1 MIDLDNE
8 YALLRA
14 TADRA
19 WEIEKR
25 LGMSMPLGTLHSDD
39 PAEWR
44 VGNISR
50 SVATRI
56 AHVATWMKDP
66 KERTKRLL
74 AAEAKRAEASNDD
87 THENGGDI
95 LPRRVAALATP
106 KPQQASSSRRLS
118 DVSATIRPS
127 TTQTTPST
135 SVRPPSKTWTR
146 PKPAPPV
153 PVDLPWE
160 AANNLPPAK
169 TTNRL
174 PLTNSIPLITPS
186 QPQSQ
191 STKHSSPR
199 LSPLPKSLPVE
210 HTESP
215 HVEPKPLEPPPPTTN
230 TSSSSNP
237 RSASPPPDESKHPR
251 PPTPPT
257 MPRPV
262 QAAAPT
268 NLPPPPSSIGPQ
280 VLSSHRSMP
289 SAAFGY
295 GTDVNAMWSLPFLRR
310 LFHDLDGDRDGFVSK
325 LETSIGLHRLH
336 VYVPPHRIATFF
348 NQAAT
353 LSQRSVVNFDQ
364 FRAFVLA
371 AKEAN
376 LQPPQPKQT
385 RTTSL
390 PQPRAPLVVNDG
402 GGGGGSLDIE
412 QVLPDVM
419 AARIMQRMDETTDID
434 PEVVRE
440 LARELMREHLL
451 LDSPE
456 DATTG
461 LDGMQAALATQ
472 SSAVEMHPVTTEA
485 HVVDLVKAFMLQHMR
500 EHQPTPSPAA
510 PLPVEPLDSS
520 HDNVDA
526 SQVAEVP
533 PSVPLE
539 AVDIVPVSKMEQ
551 ATDTS
556 DLTDVFAP
564 VLTVK
569 EMAED
574 KLIRNLADLPGKT
587 LLGKLLHCDAIGEC
601 NVQVDDTP
609 PTSLAAT
616 LRRMRAIRL
625 RNTVPPPPPPP
636 PMSPR
641 PPQHHDHLPPPP
653 PPPVSPVGRHP
664 TNPWQPCTPL
674 AQEQQPTP
682 SPAHQRDEPPGTK
695 MYALGPKP
703 TLPVVPRSVRSS
715 SCSIASSSVD
725 HDDLIDEDLM
735 SEGEVMHVD
744 ALSDGEVDGGP
755 AHTTYYHLHNPRR
768 HGQRPSP
775 QSSQSS
781 LEEGQLQTLFVPAPP
796 DDNASSSGS
805 IESGEYY
812 IASEQ
817 PSSSIYTLN

>member
-1 MIDLDNE
+1 
-8 YALLRA
+8 
-14 TADRA
+14 
-19 WEIEKR
+19 
-25 LGMSMPLGTLHSDD
+25 
-39 PAEWR
+39 
-44 VGNISR
+44 
-50 SVATRI
+50 
-56 AHVATWMKDP
+56 
-66 KERTKRLL
+66 
-74 AAEAKRAEASNDD
+74 
-87 THENGGDI
+87 
-95 LPRRVAALATP
+95 
-106 KPQQASSSRRLS
+106 
-118 DVSATIRPS
+118 
-127 TTQTTPST
+127 
-135 SVRPPSKTWTR
+135 
-146 PKPAPPV
+146 
-153 PVDLPWE
+153 
-160 AANNLPPAK
+160 
-169 TTNRL
+169 
-174 PLTNSIPLITPS
+174 
-186 QPQSQ
+186 
-191 STKHSSPR
+191 
-199 LSPLPKSLPVE
+199 
-210 HTESP
+210 
-215 HVEPKPLEPPPPTTN
+215 
-230 TSSSSNP
+230 
-237 RSASPPPDESKHPR
+237 
-251 PPTPPT
+251 
-257 MPRPV
+257 
-262 QAAAPT
+262 
-268 NLPPPPSSIGPQ
+268 

-376 LQPPQPKQT
+376 WQPPQPKQT

-390 PQPRAPLVVNDG
+390 PQPRAPLVVNG
-402 GGGGGSLDIE
+402 GGGGGDSLDIE

-456 DATTG
+456 DATAG
-461 LDGMQAALATQ
+461 LDGMQAALATP

-526 SQVAEVP
+526 SEDAEVP
-533 PSVPLE
+533 PSIPLE
-539 AVDIVPVSKMEQ
+539 AVDIVPVTKMEQ

-564 VLTVK
+564 VFPTV
-569 EMAED
+569 EVVAED

-636 PMSPR
+636 MSP
-641 PPQHHDHLPPPP
+641 HLSNR
-653 PPPVSPVGRHP
+653 VSCR
-664 TNPWQPCTPL
+664 
-674 AQEQQPTP
+674 
-682 SPAHQRDEPPGTK
+682 R
-695 MYALGPKP
+695 
-703 TLPVVPRSVRSS
+703 
-715 SCSIASSSVD
+715 
-725 HDDLIDEDLM
+725 DEDLM

-744 ALSDGEVDGGP
+744 TLSDGEVDGGP
-755 AHTTYYHLHNPRR
+755 AHMTYYHLHNPRR

-775 QSSQSS
+775 QSS

>member
-1 MIDLDNE
+1 
-8 YALLRA
+8 
-14 TADRA
+14 
-19 WEIEKR
+19 
-25 LGMSMPLGTLHSDD
+25 
-39 PAEWR
+39 
-44 VGNISR
+44 
-50 SVATRI
+50 
-56 AHVATWMKDP
+56 
-66 KERTKRLL
+66 
-74 AAEAKRAEASNDD
+74 
-87 THENGGDI
+87 
-95 LPRRVAALATP
+95 
-106 KPQQASSSRRLS
+106 
-118 DVSATIRPS
+118 
-127 TTQTTPST
+127 
-135 SVRPPSKTWTR
+135 
-146 PKPAPPV
+146 
-153 PVDLPWE
+153 
-160 AANNLPPAK
+160 
-169 TTNRL
+169 
-174 PLTNSIPLITPS
+174 
-186 QPQSQ
+186 
-191 STKHSSPR
+191 
-199 LSPLPKSLPVE
+199 
-210 HTESP
+210 
-215 HVEPKPLEPPPPTTN
+215 
-230 TSSSSNP
+230 
-237 RSASPPPDESKHPR
+237 
-251 PPTPPT
+251 
-257 MPRPV
+257 
-262 QAAAPT
+262 
-268 NLPPPPSSIGPQ
+268 
-280 VLSSHRSMP
+280 
-289 SAAFGY
+289 
-295 GTDVNAMWSLPFLRR
+295 MWSLPFLRR

-376 LQPPQPKQT
+376 WQPPQPKQT

-456 DATTG
+456 DATAG
-461 LDGMQAALATQ
+461 LDGMQATLATP

-526 SQVAEVP
+526 SEDAEVP
-533 PSVPLE
+533 PSIPLE
-539 AVDIVPVSKMEQ
+539 AVDIVPVTKMEQ

-564 VLTVK
+564 VFPTV
-569 EMAED
+569 EVVAED

-616 LRRMRAIRL
+616 LRRMRAI
-625 RNTVPPPPPPP
+625 
-636 PMSPR
+636 
-641 PPQHHDHLPPPP
+641 HLSNR
-653 PPPVSPVGRHP
+653 VSCR
-664 TNPWQPCTPL
+664 
-674 AQEQQPTP
+674 
-682 SPAHQRDEPPGTK
+682 R
-695 MYALGPKP
+695 
-703 TLPVVPRSVRSS
+703 
-715 SCSIASSSVD
+715 
-725 HDDLIDEDLM
+725 DEDLM

-744 ALSDGEVDGGP
+744 TLSDGEVDGGP
-755 AHTTYYHLHNPRR
+755 AHMTYYHLHNPRR

-775 QSSQSS
+775 QSS